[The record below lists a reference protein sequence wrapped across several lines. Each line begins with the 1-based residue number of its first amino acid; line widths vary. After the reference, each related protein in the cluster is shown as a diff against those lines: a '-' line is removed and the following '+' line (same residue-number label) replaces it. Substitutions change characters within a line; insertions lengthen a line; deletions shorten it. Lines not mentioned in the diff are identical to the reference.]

1 MKKIQIMMMLLASC
15 AFVFTS
21 CKKTPT
27 PEPKPETITLN
38 VAGGASV
45 VVEGADVAKDIT
57 VIASSAPESDIL
69 VKLASDAAEG
79 EVAFENE
86 TITIKSGTTSATG
99 KIIFKADKFP
109 QGTTEKAIKVT
120 ISAESSD
127 IKLGTDNT
135 VFKVK
140 GVDDVDMVKLT
151 GSTEKTEFDTTDE
164 AQTAVINITLEKALE
179 ADLTII
185 GEVLAESTLPAE
197 SIEKIEPDA
206 PMVIKAGETTMA
218 ISLTVAKESKG
229 ILALGNFS
237 TDNKGVSIEIPKM
250 TFTFSYEEDPGPQPS
265 VASIA
270 TTDALEFTVGQ
281 TAIEKTFT
289 VTLSKPAEEALN
301 INLELSAPNTAGA
314 ALNPEIV
321 EFAIGEISKT
331 VTLNITKAVFVAD
344 QNTAEITIVLISVDK
359 NVTIDANASELTFI
373 ATKESVTP

>member
-21 CKKTPT
+21 CKKTQT

-45 VVEGADVAKDIT
+45 VIEGTDVAKDIT
-57 VIASSAPESDIL
+57 VTASSAPESDIL

-99 KIIFKADKFP
+99 KITFKADKFP
-109 QGTTEKAIKVT
+109 QGTAEKAIKVT
-120 ISAESSD
+120 ISTTSTD
-127 IKLGTDNT
+127 IKLDTDNT

-164 AQTAVINITLEKALE
+164 AQTAVINITLEKALD

-185 GEVLAESTLPAE
+185 GEVLSESTLPAA
-197 SIEKIEPDA
+197 SIEKIEPVP

-218 ISLTVAKESKG
+218 ISITVAKESKG
-229 ILALGNFS
+229 ILTFGNFS
-237 TDNKGVSIEIPKM
+237 TDNKGVSIEIQKM
-250 TFTFSYEEDPGPQPS
+250 TFTFSYDPQPGY

-270 TTDALEFTVGQ
+270 TTDALNFTIGE
-281 TAIEKTFT
+281 TAIEKTFD
-289 VTLSKPAEEALN
+289 VTLSKPAEEALV
-301 INLELSAPNTAGA
+301 INLEHSVPNPAGVV
-314 ALNPEIV
+314 LNPEIV
-321 EFAIGEISKT
+321 EFAIGETSKT
-331 VTLNITKAVFVAD
+331 VTLNITNAVFTAN
-344 QNTAEITIVLISVDK
+344 QNTAEITIALVSVDK
-359 NVTIDANASELTFI
+359 NVAIDANASELTFT